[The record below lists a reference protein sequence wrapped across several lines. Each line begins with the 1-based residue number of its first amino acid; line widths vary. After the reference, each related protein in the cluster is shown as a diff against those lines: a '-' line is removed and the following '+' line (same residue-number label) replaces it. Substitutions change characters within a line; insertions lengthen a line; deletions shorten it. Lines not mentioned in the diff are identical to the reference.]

1 MTSTNLIARTVSIV
15 KPYREETRNGNNGT
29 FTAKE
34 IFFKVAVDRDYKVTR
49 QENGKTISEYPTD
62 FFLVKATGGLAET
75 INKYAT
81 AVKEDGKL
89 QSRLIALGGNFETY
103 RKDREVDIDKVYQ
116 VNVNGVLYSIPVKD
130 KITVPDTPVIFV
142 ADSIRFLD
150 KNPNAGQAQQ
160 AQASAPVIMS
170 ATPVAQVAPAQVP
183 AQATAPVAQAPV
195 QVVAP
200 TVAPAFDAN
209 SAECPY

>member
-81 AVKEDGKL
+81 ATKEDGKL
-89 QSRLIALGGNFETY
+89 QSRLISLGGNFETY

-116 VNVNGVLYSIPVKD
+116 VNINGTLYNIPVKD
-130 KITVPDTPVIFV
+130 KVVVPDTPVIFV
-142 ADSIRFLD
+142 ADSIKFLD
-150 KNPNAGQAQQ
+150 KNPNANQ
-160 AQASAPVIMS
+160 AQASAQAQAPVIMQ
-170 ATPVAQVAPAQVP
+170 AVAVQGQ
-183 AQATAPVAQAPV
+183 APVAQASAPA
-195 QVVAP
+195 VAP
-200 TVAPAFDAN
+200 VAQTPAVAPVVAPAFDAN